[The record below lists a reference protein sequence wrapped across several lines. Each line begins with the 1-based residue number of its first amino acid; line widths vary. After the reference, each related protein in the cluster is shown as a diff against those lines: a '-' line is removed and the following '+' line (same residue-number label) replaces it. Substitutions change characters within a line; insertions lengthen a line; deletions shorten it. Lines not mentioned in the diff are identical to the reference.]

1 MRLKD
6 IPFYNKPGY
15 KLAKDHKLD
24 DAELLAI
31 ILEKGIKLDE
41 SSVELAN
48 KLLKKHKSLAG
59 LSNLSLTELKKEV
72 GMVKALKIKA
82 LFELFRKTSRLK
94 RGGFKPTIE
103 CAEDVYN
110 YFVDELKDKKKEHFY
125 ALLLDSKNRIIKE
138 ELISVG
144 TLNSSLVHPREVF
157 KEAIKNS
164 ANAIILV
171 HNHPSGDCEPSA
183 EDLEITEK
191 MKEAGEIV
199 GVKVLDHVLVG
210 NDAEIKEFFF
220 YKKTIL

>member
-15 KLAKDHKLD
+15 KLSQDKVLD

-48 KLLKKHKSLAG
+48 KLLSKHKSLAG
-59 LSNLSLTELKKEV
+59 LSNLSLTELKKEI
-72 GMVKALKIKA
+72 GTVKSLKIKA
-82 LFELFRKTSRLK
+82 LFELYRKTSRLK

-103 CAEDVYN
+103 CAQDVYN
-110 YFVDELKDKKKEHFY
+110 YFVDRLKDLKKEHFY
-125 ALLLDSKNRIIKE
+125 ALLLDTKNRIIKE

-157 KEAIKNS
+157 KEAIRNS

-171 HNHPSGDCEPSA
+171 HNHPSGDCEPSE
-183 EDLEITEK
+183 ED
-191 MKEAGEIV
+191 KEVTFRIKKIASMLKINL
-199 GVKVLDHVLVG
+199 LDHIILSG
-210 NDAEIKEFFF
+210 DCWFSFEEKIK
-220 YKKTIL
+220 